1 MWIETLLA
9 RSSRRAL
16 SISGIGGLVLALASC
31 ATAPAPGPAAPPGTT
46 DVEVFATP
54 RTRTTVAELQPARLC
69 RVVAEVDDAVS
80 RNALGVL
87 RLRYDSVADDRAA
100 AFGSM
105 LSRPKNDERFR
116 LFHDDDKARPLSVVG
131 ALGTCLV
138 YSDWKM
144 PSQREVPCRKAG
156 ERLAALGGD
165 TSLIRYADA
174 LVQWR
179 QGDADG
185 ALATLSTAI
194 SATPSCE
201 ALHLLRARVT
211 VAKGADIAAQKAAW
225 AQAEAAVLD
234 CFSCAV
240 ESGKLVEQTDGKAAA
255 AAAWERALKIV
266 PDHPD
271 TLRRLAAAVAGI
283 DDSRALAAYSA
294 AADAGVRDFATLL
307 AAAKLAA
314 QLAETAAAQERALDL
329 ARKAVELGRNDP
341 DARRLVVVLALRR
354 DDMATASV
362 ASRALLE
369 LAPDDVVAH
378 GALARAAM
386 KTEAYAEAALH
397 YEVVAREVAAGRTA
411 DLGGALLQAFGNERL
426 ALFAMLGVSD
436 EARAEGG
443 PNTIAQNTQRTL
455 TKLWRKRVENKQVGG
470 GGVLTVSVETDATGR
485 VIDVIIKS
493 DPLGDKVI
501 QAATIAALRRTTIRG
516 GAKRYTLD
524 FTLE

>member
-1 MWIETLLA
+1 MPFGSLPI
-9 RSSRRAL
+9 RSSRRPLGLCGLVVAL
-16 SISGIGGLVLALASC
+16 SSC
-31 ATAPAPGPAAPPGTT
+31 ATAPPSAPARAGLPAAEN
-46 DVEVFATP
+46 VEVYETP
-54 RTRTTVAELQPARLC
+54 TTRTTVAEVQPARLC
-69 RVVAEVDDAVS
+69 RVIAEVDDAAS

-105 LSRPKNDERFR
+105 LARPKNDERFR

-144 PSQREVPCRKAG
+144 PSQRELPCRKAS

-165 TSLIRYADA
+165 TSLVRYADA
-174 LVQWR
+174 LLQWR

-185 ALATLSTAI
+185 ALATLATAI
-194 SATPSCE
+194 AAQPSCE

-211 VAKGADIAAQKAAW
+211 VAKGADVAAQKTAW
-225 AQAEAAVLD
+225 AQAEAAVPG

-271 TLRRLAAAVAGI
+271 TLRRLAAAVAGV
-283 DDSRALAAYSA
+283 DDARTLAAYTA
-294 AADAGVRDFATLL
+294 AVDAGVRDFATLL

-314 QLAETAAAQERALDL
+314 QLAKTAPAQQQALDF
-329 ARKAVELGRNDP
+329 ARKAVELGRSDP
-341 DARRLVVVLALRR
+341 DARRLVVLLALRL
-354 DDMATASV
+354 DDLAMASTAG
-362 ASRALLE
+362 RALLE

-386 KTEAYAEAALH
+386 KSEAYADAALH
-397 YEVVAREVAAGRTA
+397 YEAVAREVAAGRTG
-411 DLGGALLQAFGNERL
+411 DLDGALLQAFGSERL

-443 PNTIAQNTQRTL
+443 PTTIAQNTQRTL
-455 TKLWRKRVENKQVGG
+455 TKLWRKRVENKQVSG
-470 GGVLTVSVETDATGR
+470 GGVITVTVETDATGR
-485 VIDVIIKS
+485 VVDVIIKS

-501 QAATIAALRRTTIRG
+501 QAATVAALRRTTIRG